1 VEKSGDRPYDVL
13 VVDDNSDDA
22 ELLCRTLRKAQLD
35 AGLEINA
42 QTASTGS
49 QASTQLSEQRFDAIF
64 LDISMPAPDGM
75 ELTRQIRHS
84 EMNRTTPIVMVTG
97 ADDRG
102 LMTRAFDAGATFF
115 LFKPVD
121 RTRLLRLIQIS
132 RAPIERERR
141 RLQRVNVKC
150 KVSIES
156 EQGSFNGETEDLSL
170 NGMFVHSS
178 RVLPAGSIVNVNVAL
193 APASSIRVAA
203 RVAAR
208 VVRVVGN
215 DSMGF
220 EFERVGKPERE
231 RLGAF
236 LVPFI
241 VAVVEKNN

>member
-22 ELLCRTLRKAQLD
+22 ELLCRTLRKAQAD

-150 KVSIES
+150 KVLIES
-156 EQGSFNGETEDLSL
+156 EQGNFNGETEDLSL
-170 NGMFVHSS
+170 NGMFVRSS
-178 RVLPAGSIVNVNVAL
+178 RILPGGSIVNVKVTL
-193 APASSIRVAA
+193 EPASSIRL
-203 RVAAR
+203 AAR

-220 EFERVGKPERE
+220 EFERVAKSERE

-241 VAVVEKNN
+241 VAVVEKKN

>member
-13 VVDDNSDDA
+13 VVDDNADDA
-22 ELLCRTLRKAQLD
+22 ELLCRTLRKAQMD

-42 QTASTGS
+42 QTASTGT
-49 QASTQLSEQRFDAIF
+49 QASTRLREERFDAIF

-121 RTRLLRLIQIS
+121 RARLLRLIQIS
-132 RAPIERERR
+132 RAPIGRERR
-141 RLQRVNVKC
+141 RLQRVKVKC
-150 KVSIES
+150 KVAIES
-156 EQGSFNGETEDLSL
+156 EQGSFDGETEDLSL
-170 NGMFVHSS
+170 SGMFVHSS
-178 RVLPAGSIVNVNVAL
+178 RALPVGSTVNVKVAL
-193 APASSIRVAA
+193 PPGSSI

-220 EFERVGKPERE
+220 EFERVGKSERE

>member
-1 VEKSGDRPYDVL
+1 MEKSGDRPYEVL
-13 VVDDNSDDA
+13 VVDDNADDA
-22 ELLCRTLRKAQLD
+22 ELLCRTLRKTQID

-42 QTASTGS
+42 QTASTGT
-49 QASTQLSEQRFDAIF
+49 QASTQLREQRFDAIF
-64 LDISMPAPDGM
+64 LDISMPAPDGV

-84 EMNRTTPIVMVTG
+84 EMNRSTPIVMVTG
-97 ADDRG
+97 AEDRG

-132 RAPIERERR
+132 RAPIDRERR
-141 RLQRVNVKC
+141 RLLRVKVKC

-156 EQGSFNGETEDLSL
+156 EQARFDGETEDLSL

-178 RVLPAGSIVNVNVAL
+178 RVLSAGSTVNVNVAL
-193 APASSIRVAA
+193 APDSSI

-220 EFERVGKPERE
+220 EFERVGKSERE

-241 VAVVEKNN
+241 VDVVENNN